1 MSIALPRRAA
11 GLHARKDPAV
21 DPLMMRQG
29 VATRANA
36 VFMVL
41 LFNALLAPPAFA
53 CKPLVPEWQV
63 REFLATKPAGGALA
77 FSGTVRS
84 VATQVLPDGR
94 EQTDMVL
101 LPVHW
106 RLGHR
111 DGPMTVRTVVSRIG
125 PCPGLGALG
134 AKVGEQWLL
143 VGPAAGPTVMSW
155 MVPAAGIRLEHGR
168 LPPAIERA
176 LQHAA
181 AHHAPRLAQG
191 AAER

>member
-1 MSIALPRRAA
+1 
-11 GLHARKDPAV
+11 
-21 DPLMMRQG
+21 
-29 VATRANA
+29 
-36 VFMVL
+36 
-41 LFNALLAPPAFA
+41 
-53 CKPLVPEWQV
+53 
-63 REFLATKPAGGALA
+63 GALA

-143 VGPAAGPTVMSW
+143 VGPAAGPTVMS
-155 MVPAAGIRLEHGR
+155 
-168 LPPAIERA
+168 
-176 LQHAA
+176 
-181 AHHAPRLAQG
+181 
-191 AAER
+191 